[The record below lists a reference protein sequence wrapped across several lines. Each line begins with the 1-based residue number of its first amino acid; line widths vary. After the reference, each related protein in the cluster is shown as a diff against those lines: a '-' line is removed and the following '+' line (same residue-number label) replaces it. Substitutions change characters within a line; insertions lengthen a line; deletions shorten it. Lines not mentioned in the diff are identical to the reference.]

1 MNIYEHENLHFDN
14 EQHTYTSSKNHYKS
28 NCNLDL
34 DLANHLALTMCSIS
48 KEKVDYSG
56 KTPLPYTSCTQKH
69 SRGKYKP
76 KDQGSE
82 IST

>member
-14 EQHTYTSSKNHYKS
+14 EQHTYTSSENHYKS

-48 KEKVDYSG
+48 
-56 KTPLPYTSCTQKH
+56 
-69 SRGKYKP
+69 
-76 KDQGSE
+76 
-82 IST
+82 